1 MKTKQE
7 LKEVVCA
14 AIDARRDEIIAFADA
29 VAAEPELGF
38 KETKT
43 AAKFTALLER
53 LGRTPRTHIAHTGVV
68 DAYPGARS
76 DLRVAIMGEL
86 DANHGRA

>member
-7 LKEVVCA
+7 LKEMVCA

-43 AAKFTALLER
+43 AAKFTALLEG
-53 LGRTPRTHIAHTGVV
+53 LGRIHSFPI
-68 DAYPGARS
+68 PNPQS
-76 DLRVAIMGEL
+76 PIPI
-86 DANHGRA
+86 